1 VTTTAPAAPTNGR
14 LPRRYWRLWT
24 ATVASGAGDGATAA
38 ALPLLAVSLSRD
50 PRLVAAVS
58 TAASLPWLL
67 FSLVAGA
74 LADRIDR
81 RRLMW
86 VAQAVQAAVVAVI
99 ACAAGTHLARIW
111 LLCAAALLLGTAET
125 VFDNAAQSVLPQVVD
140 RNQLQR
146 ANAAQYAGQTVTER
160 FVGPPVGGLLFA
172 ASVGLP
178 FALDAVSFVVSAV
191 LIVRLPLREG
201 LRAARLREQPR
212 AARLRE
218 RLKAARLRER
228 PGTGTSRRSTSLI
241 TDIGEG
247 LRWLANHR
255 LLRGL
260 ALILGVNNL
269 CNQMVWSTLVLL
281 ATGTFGL
288 SARGYG
294 FLLAAAALGGVAG
307 SLVNRRLV
315 RAIGAR
321 SALVAALV
329 TTALA
334 YLGAG
339 LAPDVVLVAVLLGLS
354 GVASM
359 VWNVVTVSLRQD
371 IVPDNLLGRVNSAYR
386 MIGWGLLSLG
396 GVLGGFLAHWLGLR
410 APLIAASGLRLATLL
425 AAVPLLV
432 AAGRHLGAST
442 AEAKPAEVKS
452 AEVNPAEAAA
462 PTAAPAAPTAKPGGS
477 TAQPGAPTAPTAQSA
492 APTAQPGGPTAEAGR
507 STIPADT

>member
-1 VTTTAPAAPTNGR
+1 MTTTASAVRTTEP

-24 ATVASGAGDGATAA
+24 ATISSGLGDGATAA
-38 ALPLLAVSLSRD
+38 ALPLLAVSLTRD

-58 TAASLPWLL
+58 TAAYLPWLL

-86 VAQAVQAAVVAVI
+86 VAQAVQATVVAVI
-99 ACAAGTHLARIW
+99 ALAAGTHLARIW

-125 VFDNAAQSVLPQVVD
+125 VFDNAAQSVLPQVVSPG
-140 RNQLQR
+140 QLQN

-160 FVGPPVGGLLFA
+160 FVGPPIGGLLFA
-172 ASVGLP
+172 ASAGLP
-178 FALDAVSFVVSAV
+178 FALDAVSFLVSAA
-191 LIVRLPLREG
+191 LIVRLPLRQQPSAAPLRQQPSAAPLRQQRQATPVTASRG
-201 LRAARLREQPR
+201 LASLGLA
-212 AARLRE
+212 
-218 RLKAARLRER
+218 
-228 PGTGTSRRSTSLI
+228 SLI
-241 TDIGEG
+241 ADITEG

-260 ALILGVNNL
+260 AAIVGVNNL
-269 CNQMVWSTLVLL
+269 CNQLAWSTMVLL

-294 FLLAAAALGGVAG
+294 ILLAAQALGGVAG

-321 SALVAALV
+321 SALVAALI

-339 LAPDVVLVAVLLGLS
+339 LAPDIVLVGALFALS

-371 IVPDNLLGRVNSAYR
+371 IVPGNLLGRVNSAYR
-386 MIGWGLLSLG
+386 MISWGTISLG
-396 GVLGGFLAHWLGLR
+396 GVLGGFLAHWLSLR
-410 APLIAASGLRLATLL
+410 APLVAASGLRLATLL

-432 AAGRHLGAST
+432 AAGRDLGAGR
-442 AEAKPAEVKS
+442 
-452 AEVNPAEAAA
+452 AAA
-462 PTAAPAAPTAKPGGS
+462 
-477 TAQPGAPTAPTAQSA
+477 
-492 APTAQPGGPTAEAGR
+492 AESDG
-507 STIPADT
+507 